1 MATFGTF
8 ADGQVLSAAELNAA
22 GTYTAYTP
30 TWTQSATI
38 TKTTNLGQY
47 MLFNKLVVANFS
59 MTATSAGTANNVIVV
74 GLPVT
79 ASANNSLL
87 GQAYLIDVSVGVS
100 GTLYPL
106 VAAYLSTT
114 TMAFYAG
121 GGNETDY
128 ATGQAGLTASLVPV
142 TIASGDI
149 IVGSIT
155 YRAA

>member
-8 ADGQVLSAAELNAA
+8 VDGQVLSAAELNAA
-22 GTYTAYTP
+22 GTYTTYTP

-47 MLFNKLVVANFS
+47 MQFNKLVVANFS
-59 MTATSAGTANNVIVV
+59 MTATGAGTANNVIIVS
-74 GLPVT
+74 LPVT
-79 ASANNSLL
+79 ASANNSLI
-87 GQAYLIDVSVGVS
+87 GQAYLVDASIGTS

-106 VAAYLSTT
+106 IAAYVSST

-121 GGNETDY
+121 AANETDY
-128 ATGQAGLTASLVPV
+128 VTGQAGLTASEVPV

-149 IVGSIT
+149 LVGSIV